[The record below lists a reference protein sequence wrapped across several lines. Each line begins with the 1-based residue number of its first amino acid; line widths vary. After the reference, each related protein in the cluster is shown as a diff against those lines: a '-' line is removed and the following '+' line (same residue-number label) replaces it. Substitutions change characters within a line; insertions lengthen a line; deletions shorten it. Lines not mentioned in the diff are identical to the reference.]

1 MDFILLDL
9 SILLKALL
17 LGLVEGI
24 TEFLP
29 ISSTGHLII
38 AGDLLDFND
47 AKGKVFEIVIQLA
60 AILAV
65 CWVYRKKLIETVV
78 DASWQQ
84 QEKSQQSHARQFIV
98 NLLLAFMPAALLG
111 LAFHDLIK
119 AYLFSPLTV
128 AIALIVGGF
137 AILWIEHQTANS
149 SLNATAART
158 NKLDNISKKQAIQI
172 GLAQSLALIPGVS
185 RSGATILGG
194 MVFGLNRQVATEFSF
209 FLAIPIMF
217 AATAY
222 DLLKNWRL
230 LSVDDIGMFAVGFIT
245 AFASALLVIK
255 MLLRFVASHDFKVF
269 AWYRIIFGSVVLA
282 YFWS

>member
-1 MDFILLDL
+1 MNFIPLDL
-9 SILLKALL
+9 LLLFKALI
-17 LGLVEGI
+17 LGLVEGV

-65 CWVYRKKLIETVV
+65 CWEYRKKLIKTAA
-78 DASWQQ
+78 DAFRPQTAN
-84 QEKSQQSHARQFIV
+84 QQSHARQFIV
-98 NLLLAFMPAALLG
+98 NVLLAFMPAALLG
-111 LAFHDLIK
+111 LALHDLIK
-119 AYLFSPLTV
+119 TYLFSPLTV
-128 AIALIVGGF
+128 AIALIVGGV
-137 AILWIEHQTANS
+137 AILWIEHKTATS
-149 SLNATAART
+149 DLEATASTT
-158 NKLDNISKKQAIQI
+158 NSLDNISRKQALQI
-172 GLAQSLALIPGVS
+172 GCAQSLALIPGVS

-194 MVFGLNRQVATEFSF
+194 MVFGLNRQIATEFSF

-222 DLLKNWRL
+222 DLLKNWQL
-230 LSVDDIGMFAVGFIT
+230 LAVDDIAMFAVGFIT
-245 AFASALLVIK
+245 AFASALVVIK

-269 AWYRIIFGSVVLA
+269 AWYRIIFGAIVLG
-282 YFWS
+282 YFW